1 MIVNGKDIATAIY
14 AEIKQELSGRTHPPR
29 LVVFTCAPN
38 AETKKFLELKR
49 GRARELGI
57 IVDVAELPPDIK
69 ESEAIATIEAR
80 SAAYDGVVVQLPFP
94 AHLNPDSILKAVP
107 RERDLDVLDYHG
119 EETGV
124 LPPVIGAISEI
135 SKKHEVAWAGKNVV
149 VVGQGRLVGRP
160 AAFWAKAANADVTV
174 IDKDTENAA
183 AALRQADIIISGAG
197 VSGLI
202 TPDKIKEGAAIF
214 DAGTS
219 EEGGVLRGDADPA
232 CAEKASLFTPVP
244 GGIGPITIAVLL
256 RNLVQLM
263 KWETPRLS

>member
-1 MIVNGKDIATAIY
+1 MIVNGTEIASAIY
-14 AEIKQELSGRTHPPR
+14 AEIKQKLSGWAYSPR

-38 AETKKFLELKR
+38 AETRKFLELKR
-49 GRARELGI
+49 RRANELGI
-57 IVDVAELPPDIK
+57 TVDVVELPPDIK
-69 ESEAIATIEAR
+69 ESEAVATIETR

-107 RERDLDVLDYHG
+107 RERDLDVLDYRG
-119 EETGV
+119 EETDI

-135 SKKHEVAWAGKNVV
+135 SKKHEVTWTGKNVV

-160 AAFWAKAANADVTV
+160 AAFWARAANADVTV
-174 IDKDTENAA
+174 IDKNTLNAA
-183 AALRQADIIISGAG
+183 AALRQADVIISGAG
-197 VSGLI
+197 VPGLI

-256 RNLVQLM
+256 RNLVRSIEARS
-263 KWETPRLS
+263 ET